1 VTVLFADVVHSMD
14 IAAAVGPERLREIIA
29 DLADC
34 CAAMVQRNGGTVSAE
49 DIANK
54 SPDAVSGAKYLL
66 NIAGTCD
73 LAEGFAAEQRV
84 G

>member
-1 VTVLFADVVHSMD
+1 
-14 IAAAVGPERLREIIA
+14 
-29 DLADC
+29 
-34 CAAMVQRNGGTVSAE
+34 MVQRNGGTVSAE